1 MTRRRW
7 MLVAALTFCAG
18 EARSQADFA
27 IDASLVVLHVTVTDR
42 HGKPARNLPESA
54 FHVYEDGVPQRVT
67 LFRHEDA
74 PVAVGLVVDNSG
86 SMKRKL
92 PEVVAAAD
100 EFARSS
106 NPDDR
111 MFVVNFNEHV
121 SLGLPAGEDFVSS
134 PEQLKAAMLRI
145 HAKGETALYD
155 AVLVALDH
163 VRKSSLQ
170 KKVLIVL
177 SDGGDNASTHGF
189 PEVLTAIQRS
199 DVLVYTVGLFDVYDE
214 DQNPDVLKQMA
225 KESGGQAFFPKE
237 IAQVTS
243 VLQDVSRDIRSQYT
257 LAYAPTN
264 ENRDGTYR
272 IISVKLGDRW
282 IARTR
287 EGYLA
292 PGPGEKAK

>member
-7 MLVAALTFCAG
+7 MLVAALTFCAR
-18 EARSQADFA
+18 EVRSQADFA
-27 IDASLVVLHVTVTDR
+27 IDANLVVLQVTVTDR
-42 HGKPARNLPESA
+42 QGKPARNLAKSA
-54 FHVYEDGVPQRVT
+54 FQVSEDGVPQSVT

-86 SMKRKL
+86 SMRRKL

-106 NPDDR
+106 NPEDR

-134 PEQLKAAMLRI
+134 PDQLKAAMLRI

-163 VRKSSLQ
+163 VRKSGLQ

-189 PEVLTAIQRS
+189 PEVLAAIQRS
-199 DVLVYTVGLFDVYDE
+199 DVLIYTVGLFDVYDE
-214 DQNPDVLKQMA
+214 DRNPDILRQLA

-237 IAQVTS
+237 IPQVAS
-243 VLQDVSRDIRSQYT
+243 VLQDVSRDIRNQYT
-257 LAYAPTN
+257 LGYGPTN
-264 ENRDGTYR
+264 EKRDGAYR
-272 IISVKLGDRW
+272 RITVKLGDHW
-282 IARTR
+282 TARTR
-287 EGYLA
+287 AGYLA
-292 PGPGEKAK
+292 PSPEPKR